1 MSVLKN
7 RESLI
12 GRRYEKLVVIEQK
25 ESTKRGQR
33 QWLCKCDCG
42 GTCVATTGNLN
53 SGHTT
58 NCGCKKSP
66 DLTGKVFGK
75 LTVLGR
81 SDKRNS
87 RGKRTTPMWECR
99 CECGAII
106 YKATDTLKNSDIS
119 MCNDCAG
126 KYAAGIARQSA
137 GFVGGTQI
145 TKIMDMTPTAA
156 NTSGVRGV
164 YYEKRSNKWRA
175 RLRFKGKTMSF
186 GSFARFEDAV
196 FARKEA
202 ERIYFGEFLE
212 ENGLEL
218 KESTKEHM

>member
-1 MSVLKN
+1 MKN
-7 RESLI
+7 RENLI
-12 GRRYEKLVVIEQK
+12 GKRYDKLVVVEQMK
-25 ESTKRGQR
+25 STKQGQR
-33 QWLCKCDCG
+33 RWLCKCDCG
-42 GTCVATTGNLN
+42 GTCVSTTGNLN

-81 SDKRNS
+81 SDKRNP

-99 CECGAII
+99 CECGAIT
-106 YKATDTLKNSDIS
+106 YKATDTLTNPDMS
-119 MCNDCAG
+119 MCNECAG
-126 KYAAGIARQSA
+126 KYAADIARQSA

-145 TKIMDMTPTAA
+145 TKIADMKPTAA
-156 NTSGVRGV
+156 NTSGARGV
-164 YYEKRSNKWRA
+164 YFEKRSNKWRA
-175 RLRFKGKTMSF
+175 RLTFKGKIMSF

-202 ERIYFGEFLE
+202 EKIYFGEFLE
-212 ENGLEL
+212 ENGFEL
-218 KESTKEHM
+218 KENEEE